1 MQQPAYLAISL
12 SLRPSLDPIVKTL
25 EQVLTEHGIELFVFV
40 DHYQFSSSQEKEM
53 MQQAFL
59 EIDRCQLL
67 IAECTE
73 KAIGVG
79 IEAGYALGKGKQVWY
94 LRPHTAP
101 HSTTL
106 AGAAQKSI
114 VYHDTGDL
122 ADQIRKELHT
132 AI

>member
-1 MQQPAYLAISL
+1 MPQRAYLAISL
-12 SLRPSLDPIVKTL
+12 SLRPALDSIVKTL
-25 EQVLTEHGIELFVFV
+25 HQVLAEHGIELFVFV
-40 DHYQFSSSQEKEM
+40 DHYQFSPLQEKEM

-59 EIDRCQLL
+59 EIDRCKLL
-67 IAECTE
+67 IAECSE

-79 IEAGYALGKGKQVWY
+79 IEAGYALGKAKRVWY

-106 AGAAQKSI
+106 ASAAYKSI
-114 VYHDTGDL
+114 IYHDIADL
-122 ADQIRKELHT
+122 TDQIRKELHT